1 MTGMYNRLGYR
12 KLACCMFEE
21 KKQTGENLSIIF
33 MDMDRL
39 KSINDEFGHIYGD
52 RAIKII
58 ASAILKY
65 IPEGAVA
72 VRSGGDEAAVS
83 ADGQCGMR
91 SHGYDD
97 RARSGRLCVRSR
109 CHHVRGE
116 DREKGEPHLRWMK
129 KASNRAG
136 EKNKKVRRRYRQMK
150 IERER
155 VRETFREY
163 TDAYD
168 ATDEKIKLKIDHTYR
183 VAELCE
189 RIAKAERMEK
199 TEVDLAWLLGMLH
212 DVGRFEQLRRY
223 GTFSDAD
230 SIDHAALGADILFGG
245 ALQEGKGLIRMYVD
259 DAAEDEVIET
269 AIRVHSAYRIPEG
282 LAPRTEKLCHI
293 LRDADKIDILR
304 VNVDVPLEEIYNTT
318 TEELRNAAVTPAVME
333 SFYEHHAT
341 LRSIKRTPVDHV
353 VGHISLVFELVF
365 PESVRIVKEQG
376 YLEKLLHFE
385 SRNAVTNAQFAELW
399 AEMECYLK
407 GR

>member
-1 MTGMYNRLGYR
+1 
-12 KLACCMFEE
+12 
-21 KKQTGENLSIIF
+21 
-33 MDMDRL
+33 
-39 KSINDEFGHIYGD
+39 
-52 RAIKII
+52 
-58 ASAILKY
+58 
-65 IPEGAVA
+65 
-72 VRSGGDEAAVS
+72 
-83 ADGQCGMR
+83 
-91 SHGYDD
+91 
-97 RARSGRLCVRSR
+97 
-109 CHHVRGE
+109 
-116 DREKGEPHLRWMK
+116 
-129 KASNRAG
+129 
-136 EKNKKVRRRYRQMK
+136 MK

-189 RIAKAERMEK
+189 RIAKAEQMEK

-245 ALQEGKGLIRMYVD
+245 VLREGEGLIRTYVD

-318 TEELRNAAVTPAVME
+318 TEELRNAA
-333 SFYEHHAT
+333 AT

-385 SRNAVTNAQFAELW
+385 SRNAATNAQFAELRV
-399 AEMECYLK
+399 EMERYLN

>member
-1 MTGMYNRLGYR
+1 
-12 KLACCMFEE
+12 
-21 KKQTGENLSIIF
+21 
-33 MDMDRL
+33 
-39 KSINDEFGHIYGD
+39 
-52 RAIKII
+52 
-58 ASAILKY
+58 
-65 IPEGAVA
+65 
-72 VRSGGDEAAVS
+72 
-83 ADGQCGMR
+83 
-91 SHGYDD
+91 
-97 RARSGRLCVRSR
+97 
-109 CHHVRGE
+109 
-116 DREKGEPHLRWMK
+116 
-129 KASNRAG
+129 
-136 EKNKKVRRRYRQMK
+136 MK

-189 RIAKAERMEK
+189 RIAKAEQMEK

-245 ALQEGKGLIRMYVD
+245 VLREGEGLIRTYVD

-282 LAPRTEKLCHI
+282 LAP
-293 LRDADKIDILR
+293 RDADKIDILR

-318 TEELRNAAVTPAVME
+318 TEELRNAAVTPAVMD

-385 SRNAVTNAQFAELW
+385 SRNAVTNAQFAELR
-399 AEMECYLK
+399 AEMERYLK

>member
-1 MTGMYNRLGYR
+1 
-12 KLACCMFEE
+12 
-21 KKQTGENLSIIF
+21 
-33 MDMDRL
+33 
-39 KSINDEFGHIYGD
+39 
-52 RAIKII
+52 
-58 ASAILKY
+58 
-65 IPEGAVA
+65 
-72 VRSGGDEAAVS
+72 
-83 ADGQCGMR
+83 
-91 SHGYDD
+91 
-97 RARSGRLCVRSR
+97 
-109 CHHVRGE
+109 
-116 DREKGEPHLRWMK
+116 
-129 KASNRAG
+129 
-136 EKNKKVRRRYRQMK
+136 MK

-189 RIAKAERMEK
+189 RIAKAEQMEK

-245 ALQEGKGLIRMYVD
+245 VLREGEGLIRTYVD

-304 VNVDVPLEEIYNTT
+304 VN
-318 TEELRNAAVTPAVME
+318 
-333 SFYEHHAT
+333 EHHAT
-341 LRSIKRTPVDHV
+341 LRSIERTPVDHV

-385 SRNAVTNAQFAELW
+385 SRNAVTNAQFAELR
-399 AEMECYLK
+399 AEMERYLK

>member
-1 MTGMYNRLGYR
+1 MT
-12 KLACCMFEE
+12 KVF
-21 KKQTGENLSIIF
+21 
-33 MDMDRL
+33 
-39 KSINDEFGHIYGD
+39 
-52 RAIKII
+52 
-58 ASAILKY
+58 
-65 IPEGAVA
+65 
-72 VRSGGDEAAVS
+72 
-83 ADGQCGMR
+83 
-91 SHGYDD
+91 
-97 RARSGRLCVRSR
+97 
-109 CHHVRGE
+109 
-116 DREKGEPHLRWMK
+116 
-129 KASNRAG
+129 NRAG

-223 GTFSDAD
+223 GTFSEAD

-245 ALQEGKGLIRMYVD
+245 PLSAGKGLIRTYVD

-318 TEELRNAAVTPAVME
+318 TEELRNAAVTPAVMD
-333 SFYEHHAT
+333 SFYEHQAT

-385 SRNAVTNAQFAELW
+385 SRNTVTNAQFAELR
-399 AEMECYLK
+399 AEMERYLK

>member
-1 MTGMYNRLGYR
+1 
-12 KLACCMFEE
+12 
-21 KKQTGENLSIIF
+21 
-33 MDMDRL
+33 
-39 KSINDEFGHIYGD
+39 
-52 RAIKII
+52 
-58 ASAILKY
+58 
-65 IPEGAVA
+65 
-72 VRSGGDEAAVS
+72 
-83 ADGQCGMR
+83 
-91 SHGYDD
+91 
-97 RARSGRLCVRSR
+97 
-109 CHHVRGE
+109 
-116 DREKGEPHLRWMK
+116 MK
-129 KASNRAG
+129 
-136 EKNKKVRRRYRQMK
+136 V
-150 IERER
+150 ERER

-245 ALQEGKGLIRMYVD
+245 PLSAGKGLIRTYVD

-282 LAPRTEKLCHI
+282 LAPRTE
-293 LRDADKIDILR
+293 
-304 VNVDVPLEEIYNTT
+304 NVDVPLEEIYNTT
-318 TEELRNAAVTPAVME
+318 TEELRNAAVTPAVMD

-385 SRNAVTNAQFAELW
+385 SRNAATNAQFAELRV
-399 AEMECYLK
+399 EMERYLK